1 MKENIISFSGVDGS
15 GKSTVA
21 RLLAGLLR
29 HHNDTRPE
37 IVWFRWR
44 ALTLYALYLYSRFRG
59 LYVRVYVPWLKRW
72 IGIHVF
78 HIDPVARRLYPYLLF
93 IDLTVFY
100 ILHRLLWWIIGVKT
114 VVFDRFYLDALID
127 AVYTCR
133 FVDRFFLSLYIA
145 MQEREPGAVVL
156 DVDVDTAVARKRD
169 IVSRREVEFKRRLY
183 SIMARNLNIPVVD
196 ARQELPQVL
205 SNVCRALNLSCYRYP
220 RASVSKTT

>member
-1 MKENIISFSGVDGS
+1 MIKRNIISISGIDGS

-21 RLLAGLLR
+21 QLLMRLLR
-29 HHNDTRPE
+29 RYSVRFE
-37 IVWFRWR
+37 VVWFRWR
-44 ALTLYALYLYSRFRG
+44 ALTLYTLYLYSRFRG

-100 ILHRLLWWIIGVKT
+100 ILHRLLWWVKGVKI
-114 VVFDRFYLDALID
+114 VIFDRFYLDALID

-145 MQEREPGAVVL
+145 MQRRVPGAVVL

-169 IVSRREVEFKRRLY
+169 IVSRREIEFKRRLY
-183 SIMARNLNIPVVD
+183 STIARDLNIPVVD
-196 ARQELPQVL
+196 ARRELPQVL
-205 SNVCRALNLSCYRYP
+205 SNVCRALNLSCY
-220 RASVSKTT
+220 